1 MGKISD
7 GFALYKIVI
16 PNHFLHIVQ
25 GMKINTAENVA
36 GDTQL
41 RALAAFM
48 VLLSAIGFSGKAV
61 LVKLAYRFEIDTVSL
76 LALRML
82 FSLPFFIINARIG
95 YLRQQRKN
103 KLPLNITAGN
113 WLQIAAL
120 GISGYYLAS
129 LFDFIGLQY
138 VSAGLERLILFLY
151 PTIVLVL
158 SAFFFGKKIQP
169 AQYVAL
175 FLTYAGIAL
184 AMLDTTQA
192 SGNNTLLGAV
202 FIFGSAL
209 TYAIYLVGSVRFI
222 SLLGS
227 LYYTSVA
234 MIVASTA
241 ILIHHAWVG
250 GWQLWHYPADLYML
264 VAIMAIF
271 STVLPTLLVSEG
283 LRIIGAGNTAIIS
296 SFGPVATIFMGYM
309 FLDEPFG
316 GWQIPGT
323 ILVLAGVLWIS
334 LAKR

>member
-1 MGKISD
+1 M
-7 GFALYKIVI
+7 
-16 PNHFLHIVQ
+16 Q
-25 GMKINTAENVA
+25 TNTPEKATDNPR
-36 GDTQL
+36 L
-41 RALAAFM
+41 RVLAAFM
-48 VLLSAIGFSGKAV
+48 VLMSAIGFSGKAV

-103 KLPLNITAGN
+103 KLLVSISSLD

-129 LFDFIGLQY
+129 LFDFIGLQF

-151 PTIVLVL
+151 PTFVLIL
-158 SAFFFGKKIQP
+158 SAIFFDKKVQP

-175 FLTYAGIAL
+175 LLTYAGIAI
-184 AMLDTTQA
+184 AMLD
-192 SGNNTLLGAV
+192 NTHTRGDNTAIGAA
-202 FIFGSAL
+202 FIFASAL
-209 TYAIYLVGSVRFI
+209 TYAIYLVGSVRFV

-227 LYYTSVA
+227 LYYTSMA
-234 MIVASTA
+234 MIVASIV
-241 ILIHHAWVG
+241 ILIHHGLVS
-250 GWQLWHYPADLYML
+250 GWQLWHYPADLYVL
-264 VAIMAIF
+264 VLVMAIF

-296 SFGPVATIFMGYM
+296 SIGPVATIFMGYL

>member
-1 MGKISD
+1 MQTKTAEKIS
-7 GFALYKIVI
+7 AN
-16 PNHFLHIVQ
+16 P
-25 GMKINTAENVA
+25 
-36 GDTQL
+36 QL
-41 RALAAFM
+41 RVLAAFM

-95 YLRQQRKN
+95 YIRQKRKHDPPVN
-103 KLPLNITAGN
+103 MGTAD
-113 WLQIAAL
+113 WLQLAAL
-120 GISGYYLAS
+120 GVSGYYLAS

-151 PTIVLVL
+151 PTIVLIL
-158 SAFFFGKKIQP
+158 SAIFLNKKVQP

-175 FLTYAGIAL
+175 LLTYAGIAL
-184 AMLDTTQA
+184 AMLDTTH
-192 SGNNTLLGAV
+192 GNGNDTLTGAA

-222 SLLGS
+222 SILGS
-227 LYYTSVA
+227 VYYTSVA
-234 MIVASTA
+234 MIVASVV

-250 GWQLWHYPADLYML
+250 GWRLWHYPADLYIL
-264 VAIMAIF
+264 VVVMAIF

-283 LRIIGAGNTAIIS
+283 LRIIGAANTAIIS
-296 SFGPVATIFMGYM
+296 SFGPVATIFMGSL

>member
-1 MGKISD
+1 MQTNSVEKVP
-7 GFALYKIVI
+7 AN
-16 PNHFLHIVQ
+16 P
-25 GMKINTAENVA
+25 
-36 GDTQL
+36 QL
-41 RALAAFM
+41 RALAAFL

-82 FSLPFFIINARIG
+82 FSLPFFIVNARIG

-103 KLPLNITAGN
+103 ELPPHISTLD

-158 SAFFFGKKIQP
+158 STIFFNKKIQS
-169 AQYVAL
+169 AQYIAL
-175 FLTYAGIAL
+175 LLTYAGIAL
-184 AMLDTTQA
+184 AMLDTAHTSGA
-192 SGNNTLLGAV
+192 STLTGAA

-222 SLLGS
+222 SILGS

-234 MIVASTA
+234 MIVASVA
-241 ILIHHAWVG
+241 ILVHHAWIG
-250 GWQLWHYPADLYML
+250 GWKLWHYPADLYLL
-264 VAIMAIF
+264 VVVMAIF

-296 SFGPVATIFMGYM
+296 SFGPVATIFMGSL

-316 GWQIPGT
+316 GWQVPGT